1 MLECTSKKD
10 KGKKSMNK
18 LWNNHM
24 HCEFSGDSDTPME
37 DMITSS
43 IKAGMYGITLTDHL
57 DLDYYSSP
65 HRFDLDIDSYRKHY
79 DSLTDSSMYNKEF
92 EVLWGIELGL
102 QPHLAKKHEEIIS
115 TYNFDFVIGSTHQ
128 VDKIDPYF
136 PEYFEKFGVKGGVRR
151 FFEVT
156 AENIEAYKNFDSYGH
171 LDYIIRYSDEAKK
184 LPYEE
189 YSDII
194 NEILALLID
203 REKALE
209 INTGAFKFGL
219 KEPNP
224 CIATIKKYKE
234 MGGKL
239 ITLGSDAHKTE
250 QIGVGYDKIS
260 GILKECGFNSYFTY
274 KNRKPIEYTIG

>member
-1 MLECTSKKD
+1 
-10 KGKKSMNK
+10 MNK

-24 HCEFSGDSDTPME
+24 HCYFSGDSETPMK
-37 DMITSS
+37 DMIEGSVNNN
-43 IKAGMYGITLTDHL
+43 MVGITFTDHL
-57 DLDYYSSP
+57 DLDYYRQP
-65 HRFDLDIDSYRKHY
+65 GRFDLDIKGYRKCY
-79 DSLTDSSMYNKEF
+79 DKLTSDKMYNDRI

-102 QPHLAKKHEEIIS
+102 QPHLASRHEEIIS
-115 TYNFDFVIGSTHQ
+115 SYNFDFVIGSTHQ

-136 PEYFEKFGVKGGVRR
+136 PEYFEKFGIKGGVRR

-184 LPYEE
+184 LPYDE

-194 NEILALLID
+194 DEILKLLIEND
-203 REKALE
+203 KSLE

-219 KEPNP
+219 TEPNP
-224 CIATIKKYKE
+224 SIATIKRYKE
-234 MGGKL
+234 LGGKL

-260 GILKECGFNSYFTY
+260 SILTECGFNSYYVY
-274 KNRKPIEYTIG
+274 KNRKPIEYKIV